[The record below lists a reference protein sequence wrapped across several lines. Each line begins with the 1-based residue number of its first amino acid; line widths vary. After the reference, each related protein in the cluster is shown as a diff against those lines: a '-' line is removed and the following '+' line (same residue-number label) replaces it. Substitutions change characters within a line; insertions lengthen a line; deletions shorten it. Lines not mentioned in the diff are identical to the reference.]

1 MEKEFTEGDAFVA
14 AYSEYFGVVYKE
26 ALKYSGNHHIA
37 EEIAQD
43 AFFTAYIQCGSES
56 KQQIKIWMLMFA
68 RYRAMNYIRD
78 HKREVPLAEIT
89 MSEDRYPNS
98 LIDDSSEDQV
108 VALLK
113 EKCFRELGIDIFQE
127 LYQKNARWY
136 KAVTLVYYADM
147 PQKEVA
153 KRMGITL
160 NALEGILKRARKWM
174 IKRYKDQY
182 DRLTRYIKNRWDVQP
197 PVFYIKV
204 CKRICR
210 WQILYIRSIDE
221 NASGLVSGSSLDQI
235 NDGVDRILLR
245 RILHGLNVCFT
256 ILIQVHDRIKK
267 NIMIKLFLF
276 KNDTV
281 ALTFERT
288 GI

>member
-37 EEIAQD
+37 EEIAKD
-43 AFFTAYIQCGSES
+43 AFFTAYIQFGSES
-56 KQQIKIWMLMFA
+56 KQQIRTWMLMFA

-89 MSEDRYPNS
+89 MADDRYPNS
-98 LIDDSSEDQV
+98 LIDDSSEDRV

-113 EKCFRELGIDIFQE
+113 EQCFHELGIDIFRE
-127 LYQKNARWY
+127 LYQKNVRWY

-182 DRLTRYIKNRWDVQP
+182 DRL
-197 PVFYIKV
+197 
-204 CKRICR
+204 
-210 WQILYIRSIDE
+210 
-221 NASGLVSGSSLDQI
+221 
-235 NDGVDRILLR
+235 
-245 RILHGLNVCFT
+245 
-256 ILIQVHDRIKK
+256 HDI
-267 NIMIKLFLF
+267 
-276 KNDTV
+276 
-281 ALTFERT
+281 
-288 GI
+288 

>member
-56 KQQIKIWMLMFA
+56 KQQIKTWMLMFA

-127 LYQKNARWY
+127 LIHIGIVEKREDFLLHKFPFYGNIPIVDEINGCAPS
-136 KAVTLVYYADM
+136 AATCPM
-147 PQKEVA
+147 PA
-153 KRMGITL
+153 
-160 NALEGILKRARKWM
+160 
-174 IKRYKDQY
+174 
-182 DRLTRYIKNRWDVQP
+182 P
-197 PVFYIKV
+197 
-204 CKRICR
+204 
-210 WQILYIRSIDE
+210 
-221 NASGLVSGSSLDQI
+221 
-235 NDGVDRILLR
+235 
-245 RILHGLNVCFT
+245 
-256 ILIQVHDRIKK
+256 
-267 NIMIKLFLF
+267 
-276 KNDTV
+276 
-281 ALTFERT
+281 
-288 GI
+288 

>member
-1 MEKEFTEGDAFVA
+1 
-14 AYSEYFGVVYKE
+14 
-26 ALKYSGNHHIA
+26 
-37 EEIAQD
+37 
-43 AFFTAYIQCGSES
+43 
-56 KQQIKIWMLMFA
+56 MFA

-153 KRMGITL
+153 KKMGITL
-160 NALEGILKRARKWM
+160 NALEGILKRARK
-174 IKRYKDQY
+174 
-182 DRLTRYIKNRWDVQP
+182 
-197 PVFYIKV
+197 
-204 CKRICR
+204 
-210 WQILYIRSIDE
+210 
-221 NASGLVSGSSLDQI
+221 
-235 NDGVDRILLR
+235 
-245 RILHGLNVCFT
+245 
-256 ILIQVHDRIKK
+256 
-267 NIMIKLFLF
+267 
-276 KNDTV
+276 
-281 ALTFERT
+281 
-288 GI
+288 

>member
-56 KQQIKIWMLMFA
+56 KQQIRTWMLMFA

-89 MSEDRYPNS
+89 MADDRYPNS
-98 LIDDSSEDQV
+98 LIDDSSEDRV
-108 VALLK
+108 VA
-113 EKCFRELGIDIFQE
+113 
-127 LYQKNARWY
+127 
-136 KAVTLVYYADM
+136 
-147 PQKEVA
+147 
-153 KRMGITL
+153 L

-182 DRLTRYIKNRWDVQP
+182 DRL
-197 PVFYIKV
+197 
-204 CKRICR
+204 
-210 WQILYIRSIDE
+210 
-221 NASGLVSGSSLDQI
+221 
-235 NDGVDRILLR
+235 
-245 RILHGLNVCFT
+245 
-256 ILIQVHDRIKK
+256 HDI
-267 NIMIKLFLF
+267 
-276 KNDTV
+276 
-281 ALTFERT
+281 
-288 GI
+288 